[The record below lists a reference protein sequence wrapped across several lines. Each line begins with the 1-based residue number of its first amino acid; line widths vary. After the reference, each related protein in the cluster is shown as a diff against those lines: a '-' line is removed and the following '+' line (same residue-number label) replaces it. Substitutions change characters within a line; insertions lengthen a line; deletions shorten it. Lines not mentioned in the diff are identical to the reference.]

1 MRSRLAES
9 SENEFTYELSAVL
22 IHKGS
27 AGHYVAHIK
36 DENTGLWW
44 NFDDE
49 QVSELG
55 THPFIEGSSSTPKSE
70 SNGASSSGK
79 NTTESEVF
87 SSTDAYMLIYS
98 LRSSKI
104 ESLEGQRENPIDITK
119 GDVEQPEGGY
129 LPPRL
134 DEWISDLNATF
145 LEGCKQ
151 FDLRKERELNTL
163 TERRQEVRTILSEA
177 AVQSL
182 EDQYFWI
189 STDWLRLWADTISPP

>member
-9 SENEFTYELSAVL
+9 SENELTYELSAVL

-27 AGHYVAHIK
+27 AVNSGHYVAHIK
-36 DENTGLWW
+36 NEKTGLSWI
-44 NFDDE
+44 FDDQ

-79 NTTESEVF
+79 DTTESEVF

-182 EDQYFWI
+182 GFVYGLI
-189 STDWLRLWADTISPP
+189 PSRRRK